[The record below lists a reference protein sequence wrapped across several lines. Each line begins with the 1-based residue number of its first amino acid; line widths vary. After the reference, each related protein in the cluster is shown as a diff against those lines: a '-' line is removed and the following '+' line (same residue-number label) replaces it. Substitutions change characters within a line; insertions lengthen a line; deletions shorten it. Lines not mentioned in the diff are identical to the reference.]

1 MKKPSVTFV
10 EHIPINPYVFSNGL
24 VCLDIL
30 DTDWSPILRVS
41 SVTLRILIMLSST
54 TEKKKPANDDD
65 IVKKGLKNFN
75 MGKWYHNYK
84 DV

>member
-1 MKKPSVTFV
+1 MKKPSVNFI
-10 EHIPINPYVFSNGL
+10 ENIPVNPYVFSKGL

-41 SVTLRILIMLSST
+41 SVTLSILSMLSST

-84 DV
+84 EV

>member
-1 MKKPSVTFV
+1 
-10 EHIPINPYVFSNGL
+10 
-24 VCLDIL
+24 
-30 DTDWSPILRVS
+30 
-41 SVTLRILIMLSST
+41 MLSST